1 MICVAN
7 PLAGFKKMATLV
19 LSRIRFSYAKNQE
32 KNFVLHEMREKEIKP
47 MSKKL
52 LAVKIA

>member
-19 LSRIRFSYAKNQE
+19 LSRIRFSYAKNKE